1 MITENRDV
9 PKLETKGKIYKHMEK
24 KVKCGIRKYF
34 YLIMKL
40 PTRSIRGFRRK
51 SHQSV
56 SHTRWDFLNSTK
68 LETKSH
74 GSKINCLD
82 HRNYEQPE

>member
-40 PTRSIRGFRRK
+40 PTRSIGDLDEK
-51 SHQSV
+51 VINQ
-56 SHTRWDFLNSTK
+56 SHTPGGIFSIQQNWK
-68 LETKSH
+68 LSH
-74 GSKINCLD
+74 TAVKLTA
-82 HRNYEQPE
+82 